1 MRCAGT
7 ILVALLSSAC
17 ASAPV
22 SQVTPSMDASSDFV
36 LPDLD
41 GRDVRLSDFA
51 GRVVLIDF
59 WATWCSPCVAGLPA
73 LQKLYEQREGE
84 GLTVL
89 SVAIDG
95 PESVA
100 SVGPFAR
107 RMGLSFPV
115 LLDQESR
122 VVSAF
127 NPGRTVPFQLLVD
140 RRGRI
145 VKRRQGYSPGDE
157 KLLEAELAAMLK
169 EP

>member
-1 MRCAGT
+1 MRPAG
-7 ILVALLSSAC
+7 LLLAAFVAAAC
-17 ASAPV
+17 ASVPV
-22 SQVTPSMDASSDFV
+22 AHGPSVATTSTDFT

-41 GRDVRLSDFA
+41 GREVRLSDFV
-51 GRVVLIDF
+51 GRVVLVDF

-73 LQKLYEQREGE
+73 LQALHERYGSE

-95 PESVA
+95 PETVA
-100 SVGPFAR
+100 SVAPYAR
-107 RMGLSFPV
+107 RTGLSFPV
-115 LLDQESR
+115 LLDEESR

-127 NPGRTVPFQLLVD
+127 NPGRTVPFQLIVD
-140 RRGRI
+140 RHGRV

-157 KLLEAELAAMLK
+157 KLLEAELAALLK

>member
-1 MRCAGT
+1 VRRAG
-7 ILVALLSSAC
+7 LLLAAIAVTSC

-22 SQVTPSMDASSDFV
+22 SHATRAADASSDFV

-51 GRVVLIDF
+51 GRVVLVDF
-59 WATWCSPCVAGLPA
+59 WATWCTPCVAALPA
-73 LQKLYEQREGE
+73 IEKLFERYASE

-95 PESVA
+95 PETVA
-100 SVGPFAR
+100 SVGPSAR
-107 RMGLSFPV
+107 RMGLTFPV
-115 LLDQESR
+115 LLDEESR

-145 VKRRQGYSPGDE
+145 VKRRQGYAPGDE
-157 KLLEAELAAMLK
+157 KLLEAELAALLK